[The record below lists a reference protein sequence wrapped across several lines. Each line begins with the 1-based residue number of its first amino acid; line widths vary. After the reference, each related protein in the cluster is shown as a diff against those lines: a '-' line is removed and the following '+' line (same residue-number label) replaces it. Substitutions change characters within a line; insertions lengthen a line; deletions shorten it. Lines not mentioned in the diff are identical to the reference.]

1 MFSWSVVSGYEVSTA
16 GDRRFSALV
25 ATMPDNRTVEMHY
38 QCDIKGFE
46 PGGRNWKLGKGK
58 RPIRRIELW
67 PAYLGLWRTWAAHNP
82 HLLVELLV
90 ALQRGNAQVLRDR
103 FARTEVNQAHA
114 LSELLNEKIL
124 FDE

>member
-16 GDRRFSALV
+16 GDRRFSALF
-25 ATMPDNRTVEMHY
+25 ATMPDGRTIEMHY
-38 QCDIKGFE
+38 QCDIKGFDL
-46 PGGRNWKLGKGK
+46 GGRNWRLGKGK

-67 PAYLGLWRTWAAHNP
+67 PAYLGLWRTWAAHHP
-82 HLLVELLV
+82 HLLAELL
-90 ALQRGNAQVLRDR
+90 ATLQHDGEPILRDR